1 MVASDQQEEKLAALA
16 EDSVKADSVHHCPKE
31 HLCSLNSLMP

>member
-1 MVASDQQEEKLAALA
+1 MVASHQQEEKLAALA
-16 EDSVKADSVHHCPKE
+16 EDSVNSDSVHHCPKE